1 MEVGE
6 HRKMKIK
13 AWLVV
18 VLLSMA
24 GAAQAQVNALPQA
37 RHILVYGQAQA
48 RAIPDR
54 FKIELTFSVVD
65 AKADVARKKVEAYLQ
80 AAIAELKASSVAE
93 SEIVA
98 TSLQIE
104 PRSDYDEAQRKQVF
118 EGIEV
123 TRKLS
128 ARFSDQAKL
137 KDFLSKLD
145 TSEEVQVSGVTTELS
160 SEPEL
165 RKQLRKKA
173 IESTRDKAQVI
184 AKAYGVG
191 LAGLYSV
198 SDTAP
203 QFKYGITEGDWPTM
217 YQWRES
223 GDASVLDRVTVTG
236 SRLSAADAE
245 SFQTG
250 YVNFDDKIYAVFLI
264 SE

>member
-1 MEVGE
+1 
-6 HRKMKIK
+6 
-13 AWLVV
+13 
-18 VLLSMA
+18 
-24 GAAQAQVNALPQA
+24 
-37 RHILVYGQAQA
+37 
-48 RAIPDR
+48 
-54 FKIELTFSVVD
+54 
-65 AKADVARKKVEAYLQ
+65 VEAYLQ
-80 AAIAELKASSVAE
+80 EAIAWLKASSVAE

-165 RKQLRKKA
+165 RKQLRQKA
-173 IESTRDKAQVI
+173 IESTREKAQVI
-184 AKAYGVG
+184 AKAYGVR

>member
-1 MEVGE
+1 
-6 HRKMKIK
+6 MKIK

-24 GAAQAQVNALPQA
+24 GAAQAQANALPQA

-80 AAIAELKASSVAE
+80 EAIAWLKASSVAE

-165 RKQLRKKA
+165 RKQLRQKA

-184 AKAYGVG
+184 AKAYGVR

>member
-1 MEVGE
+1 
-6 HRKMKIK
+6 MKIK

-18 VLLSMA
+18 VLLSIA
-24 GAAQAQVNALPQA
+24 GPAQAQVNALPQA

-80 AAIAELKASSVAE
+80 EAIAWLKASSVAE

-165 RKQLRKKA
+165 RKQLRQKA

-184 AKAYGVG
+184 VKAYGVR

>member
-1 MEVGE
+1 
-6 HRKMKIK
+6 MKIK

-18 VLLSMA
+18 VLLSIA
-24 GAAQAQVNALPQA
+24 GPAQAQVNALPQA

-80 AAIAELKASSVAE
+80 EAIAGLKASSVAE

-165 RKQLRKKA
+165 RKQLRQKA

-184 AKAYGVG
+184 AKAYGVR

>member
-1 MEVGE
+1 
-6 HRKMKIK
+6 MKIK

-80 AAIAELKASSVAE
+80 EAIAGLKASSVAE

-145 TSEEVQVSGVTTELS
+145 TSEEVQVSGVTRLS

-165 RKQLRKKA
+165 RKQLRQKA

-184 AKAYGVG
+184 AKAYGVR

>member
-1 MEVGE
+1 
-6 HRKMKIK
+6 MKIK

-18 VLLSMA
+18 VLLSIA
-24 GAAQAQVNALPQA
+24 GPAQAQVNALPQA

-80 AAIAELKASSVAE
+80 EAIAWLKASSVAE

-165 RKQLRKKA
+165 RKQLRQKA

-184 AKAYGVG
+184 AKAYGVR

>member
-1 MEVGE
+1 
-6 HRKMKIK
+6 MKIK

-80 AAIAELKASSVAE
+80 EAIAGLKASSVAE

-165 RKQLRKKA
+165 RKQLRQKA

-184 AKAYGVG
+184 AKAYGVR